1 MTRSLKKRT
10 WFLFSQKCMQRA
22 KIERRFEACPISEF
36 YIYYAEFMVIFGL
49 LGILRRTL
57 SSHWKGFHG
66 SSAPKTFDHAQQA
79 RSLTTMFSSFEV
91 HVFNRERCLQEFLI
105 EAVERPPVSK
115 VKFWKSAARLMQEWD
130 EGTIVRVTRKLP
142 QHNGLMS
149 YWWRRGRHIVERTVR
164 GAVVCKC
171 WSKHTIL
178 SLTLLWS
185 HVNDLGYEGKV
196 AMVSW
201 MEATE
206 SDIFKAEEILMARH
220 TTLVLQKK
228 SDQHIM
234 ALIMKLTPG
243 LDLSTILMPWSPISR
258 IQVVLWPESARP
270 PILFTA

>member
-1 MTRSLKKRT
+1 
-10 WFLFSQKCMQRA
+10 MQ
-22 KIERRFEACPISEF
+22 
-36 YIYYAEFMVIFGL
+36 G
-49 LGILRRTL
+49 
-57 SSHWKGFHG
+57 
-66 SSAPKTFDHAQQA
+66 
-79 RSLTTMFSSFEV
+79 
-91 HVFNRERCLQEFLI
+91 
-105 EAVERPPVSK
+105 
-115 VKFWKSAARLMQEWD
+115 WD
-130 EGTIVRVTRKLP
+130 ERTIVRVTRKLP
-142 QHNGLMS
+142 QHNVLMS

-164 GAVVCKC
+164 GAVVCKYKAAFFHPNRQLFR
-171 WSKHTIL
+171 WL
-178 SLTLLWS
+178 LFLWS

-220 TTLVLQKK
+220 TTLVLQEK

-234 ALIMKLTPG
+234 ALIVKLTPG